1 MSVISNARWIL
12 LSQGIRTGIQLV
24 GLVVMSRLL
33 PPSEYGLMAMAWVVI
48 SFAYMLR
55 DMGTGAA
62 VIQKE
67 KLNEEA
73 TNTVF
78 WLNVALGLG
87 LALVLIGGSSLISS
101 NFFRTPALTPVLCLL
116 ALVFPVTSS
125 GAVHQALLERES
137 RFRVLARV
145 EIVSSLSGLGVAL
158 GLAYL
163 GAGVYSLVY
172 QTLAAGILTTAQLWI
187 ASPWR
192 PKRQWSREEFKSL
205 WKFSSNLTGFNF
217 VNFFARNADTMVIG
231 RLLGVTPLGVY
242 SQAYKVMMFPLQSM
256 TFVATRA
263 MFPVMSRQQNDRKEM
278 SRLYFRSLTLI
289 ATVTAPM
296 MAGIWLLRE
305 PFVLVT
311 LGEQW
316 TEVAKL
322 LAWMAPVGF
331 MHSLLSTTGTVF
343 MATGRT
349 DLLMRQGA
357 INAVLQVAGFLIGA
371 QWGIE
376 GVAIC
381 YMIANALNMIP
392 GFWLTLQQLES
403 GPGALLAAVWKPII
417 FSLVM
422 CAALWPVVHYLA
434 QRHPPAMLSLLVP
447 SAVGA
452 VIFTICM
459 LIFSREM
466 VGDFKKML
474 GSR

>member
-12 LSQGIRTGIQLV
+12 LSQGIRTGIQMV
-24 GLVVMSRLL
+24 GLVVLSRLL
-33 PPSEYGLMAMAWVVI
+33 PPSEYGLMAMASVVI
-48 SFAYMLR
+48 NFAYLLR

-67 KLNEEA
+67 KLTEDT

-78 WLNVALGLG
+78 WLNVGLG
-87 LALVLIGGSSLISS
+87 LSLAVVLVACSTLIADS
-101 NFFRTPALTPVLCLL
+101 FRTPALTPLLCIL

-137 RFRVLARV
+137 HFRVLARI
-145 EIVSSLSGLGVAL
+145 EIVASLSGLAVAL
-158 GLAYL
+158 VLAYM
-163 GAGVYSLVY
+163 GAGVYSLAY
-172 QTLAAGILTTAQLWI
+172 QTLVAGVLSTVQLWLV
-187 ASPWR
+187 SPWR
-192 PKRQWSREEFKSL
+192 PKKHWSSEEFKSL
-205 WKFSSNLTGFNF
+205 WKFSGHLTGFSF
-217 VNFFARNADTMVIG
+217 INFFSRNADTMVIG
-231 RLLGVTPLGVY
+231 RVLGAVPLGIY

-256 TFVATRA
+256 TFVASRA
-263 MFPVMSRQQNDRKEM
+263 MFPIMSRQQNERADM
-278 SRLYFRSLTLI
+278 ARLYFRSLTLI
-289 ATVTAPM
+289 ATITAPM
-296 MAGIWLLRE
+296 MAGLWVLRDS
-305 PFVLVT
+305 FVLVA

-331 MHSLLSTTGTVF
+331 MQSLISTTGTVF

-349 DLLMRQGA
+349 DLLMRLGL
-357 INAVLQVAGFLIGA
+357 IGSVLQVSGFLIGA

-392 GFWLTLQQLES
+392 CFMLTLKQLES
-403 GPGALLAAVWKPII
+403 GVGDLLAAIWKPIV

-422 CAALWPVVHYLA
+422 CAPLLPIVHYLA
-434 QRHPPAMLSLLVP
+434 QNKSPAMVSLLLP
-447 SAVGA
+447 TGVGA
-452 VIFTICM
+452 VIFVICM
-459 LIFSREM
+459 LIFSRQM
-466 VGDFKKML
+466 VGDFKKMI